1 MTGRSGRSGLRN
13 ALLIGTA
20 VVLVATLVGGLLWVR
35 HRNAERE
42 RDAAAR
48 SVAQQVASGL
58 ASGDLSKISW
68 DADTQA
74 VQEQFR
80 SAVAGLGEV
89 HPKVDVTAVAR
100 DPQDGS
106 KGSAALAVAWPF
118 GWSYETSVGL
128 AEKSGGQG
136 WHALWK
142 PDVIAP
148 DLVQGD
154 ILRASRTPAKRADI
168 LGPGGTVLVSERPVV
183 DVGVQPSRAADV
195 HGLSVKL
202 GQLLNVDAAA
212 LEKRIKAAKPD
223 AFVDVITLRQADY
236 DGLKAQLQPLPGTVF
251 RQSTLPLAPTREFAR
266 ALLGTV
272 GPVTQEIVQQ
282 SGGRLAAG
290 DVAGVSGVQKQY
302 DEQLGGKPGLTV
314 TRTRGS
320 ERTELFTVEPVAGKP
335 VQLTIDPKVQEAAD
349 SALATAQGGNG
360 NAAMVAVSVKTG
372 EVLAVANTPAS
383 GANRAMV
390 GQYAPGSTFKTISTQ
405 ALLAAGV
412 KPTDTVPCPPTATV
426 EGRSFRN
433 FEGGSFGAAPFSKD
447 FAQSCNTAFVGLSS
461 KLSPDALTKAAAGMG
476 IGVDWSVGVP
486 AYTGSVPAAESD
498 VDKAA
503 AVIGQG
509 KNLVSP
515 LGMAL
520 STATIAR
527 GEWKAPTLVVDP
539 KVEPGAAP
547 SQPAADLATI
557 RELMRG
563 VVTSG
568 TASALADVPG
578 QPVYA
583 KTGTAEFGSGSPPPT
598 HAWAVGFQGDI
609 AFAVL
614 VEEGSSGGA
623 VAIPVA
629 EAFLRALGSS

>member
-1 MTGRSGRSGLRN
+1 ML
-13 ALLIGTA
+13 GTA
-20 VVLVATLVGGLLWVR
+20 VVLVAALVGGLLWVR
-35 HRNAERE
+35 NRNLERE

-48 SVAQQVASGL
+48 SVAAQVASGL

-80 SAVAGLGEV
+80 SAVAGLGAV
-89 HPKVDVTAVAR
+89 RPKVDVTAVAR

-128 AEKSGGQG
+128 AENTEGQG

-142 PDVIAP
+142 PDVVAP
-148 DLVQGD
+148 ELAQGD
-154 ILRASRTPAKRADI
+154 VLRASRTPAKRADI
-168 LGPGGTVLVSERPVV
+168 LGPGGKVLVSERPVV
-183 DVGVQPSRAADV
+183 VVGVQPSGAGDV
-195 HGLSVKL
+195 QALSVRL
-202 GQLLNVDAAA
+202 GQLLNVDATA
-212 LEKRIKAAKPD
+212 LQKRIRAAKPD

-272 GPVTQEIVQQ
+272 GPVTQEVVQQ

-290 DVAGVSGVQKQY
+290 DVAGVSGLQKQY
-302 DEQLGGKPGLTV
+302 DEQLGGKPGLTISRV
-314 TRTRGS
+314 RGD
-320 ERTELFTVEPVAGKP
+320 ERTEVFTVDPVPGKP
-335 VQLTIDPKVQEAAD
+335 VRLTIDPTVQEAAD
-349 SALATAQGGNG
+349 SALATAKGGNG
-360 NAAMVAVSVKTG
+360 NAALVAVSVKTG

-433 FEGGSFGAAPFSKD
+433 FEGGSFGAVPFSKD
-447 FAQSCNTAFVGLSS
+447 FARLCNTAFIGLSS
-461 KLSPDALTKAAAGMG
+461 KLAPDALTKAATGMG

-486 AYTGSVPAAESD
+486 AYTGSVPVAESD

-509 KNLVSP
+509 KDLVSP
-515 LGMAL
+515 LGMAI

-527 GEWKAPTLVVDP
+527 GGWKAPTLVVDP
-539 KVEPGAAP
+539 KVDPGSAA
-547 SQPAADLATI
+547 SQPVADLGTI

-578 QPVYA
+578 PPVYA
-583 KTGTAEFGSGSPPPT
+583 KTGTAEFGSGSPPST

-623 VAIPVA
+623 VAVPVA
-629 EAFLRALGSS
+629 EAFLRALQ